1 MPLCLLVLTQMSE
14 IRILLAED
22 QTLLRQG
29 LRTIL
34 DLEPGMTVVGE
45 AADGEQAVRQAVEL
59 RPDIVL
65 MDIQMPERSGVEATA
80 LITAACPATRVIV
93 LTTFDYD
100 EYVFNAIKGGAM
112 GYLLKDVP
120 APELIETIRRVHAG
134 ESFIQPSVASKVLL
148 EYGRRPS
155 PPPGEELT
163 EREQEVLDLLAAGA
177 SNREIGE
184 RLFLAEGTV
193 KNHVSNILGKL
204 HAANRTHAVA
214 LAREQGLI

>member
-1 MPLCLLVLTQMSE
+1 MSE

-22 QTLLRQG
+22 QTLLRQA

-34 DLEPGMTVVGE
+34 DLEPGLQVVGE
-45 AADGEQAVRQAVEL
+45 AADGEEAVQRAIAL
-59 RPDIVL
+59 KPDIVL
-65 MDIQMPERSGVEATA
+65 MDIQMPVRSGVEATA
-80 LITAACPATRVIV
+80 LITAACPQTRVVV

-100 EYVFNAIKGGAM
+100 EYVFDAIKGGAM

-120 APELIETIRRVHAG
+120 APELIDTIRRVRQG

-148 EYGRRPS
+148 EYGRRPRLPS
-155 PPPGEELT
+155 GEELT
-163 EREQEVLDLLAAGA
+163 EREREVLQLLAAGA

-184 RLFLAEGTV
+184 KLYLAEGTV

-204 HAANRTHAVA
+204 HAANRTQAVA